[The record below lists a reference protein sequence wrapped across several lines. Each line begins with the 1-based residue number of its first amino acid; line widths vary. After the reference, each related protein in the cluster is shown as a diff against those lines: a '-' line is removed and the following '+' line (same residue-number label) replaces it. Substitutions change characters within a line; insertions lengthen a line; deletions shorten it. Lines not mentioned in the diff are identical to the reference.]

1 MPVDIRPIV
10 DNVWK
15 WVQTKT
21 GQYDLTWDDYLD
33 FYEEYLELSDEDIHT
48 LDGFFC
54 FPDGTQIHNAKL
66 MQGILRRYD

>member
-10 DNVWK
+10 DNMRE
-15 WVQTKT
+15 WVQN
-21 GQYDLTWDDYLD
+21 DLSWNDYLD

-48 LDGFFC
+48 LDGFFS

>member
-1 MPVDIRPIV
+1 MPVDIRPLV
-10 DNVWK
+10 DNVGK
-15 WVQTKT
+15 WIQN
-21 GQYDLTWDDYLD
+21 DLTWNDYLD

-48 LDGFFC
+48 LDGFFP